1 MTDHQLFILW
11 SYLGVGIVT
20 FGMIALVVWDSL
32 RVKQR
37 LAELEK
43 AGIRRRSAGAPTP

>member
-20 FGMIALVVWDSL
+20 FGIIGLVVWDWR
-32 RVKQR
+32 RVNKR
-37 LAELEK
+37 LADLEK